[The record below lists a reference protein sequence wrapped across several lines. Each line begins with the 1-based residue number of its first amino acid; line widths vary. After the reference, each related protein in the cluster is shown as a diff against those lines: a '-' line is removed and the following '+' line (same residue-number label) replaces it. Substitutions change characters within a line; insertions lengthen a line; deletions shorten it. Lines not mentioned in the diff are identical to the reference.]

1 MRILDTLLG
10 RTKPAQPDLERLFR
24 LPSAAMELTA
34 SYGLR
39 PSGSAGVCFKQMV
52 GRSFAETHVEFRQLL
67 GLGDDDGGT
76 VAVHEENDQ
85 YGYSWVV
92 IGEPDFERLVN
103 LVHLVNSSLQERGYG
118 PQLLCSV
125 FAFGTHGPAAAGLDS
140 SVALAELDASAAD
153 VGAPMG
159 TWTSS
164 TPVYVIYLFKQ
175 GSFYPFVPLA
185 GERRD
190 LAAEEVL
197 AEQLKGDLVIEKDLE
212 RRFPI
217 WGVPVR

>member
-1 MRILDTLLG
+1 MKILDAILG

-24 LPSAAMELTA
+24 LPSAAMELQA
-34 SYGLR
+34 SYGLS
-39 PSGSAGVCFKQMV
+39 PSGQAGVCYKAMA
-52 GRSFAETHVEFRQLL
+52 GRSFADTHVEFKELL
-67 GLGDDDGGT
+67 GLGDDGST
-76 VAVHEENDQ
+76 ATVHEENDQ

-125 FAFGTHGPAAAGLDS
+125 FAFVTGGVRGPDAVD
-140 SVALAELDASAAD
+140 EASAE
-153 VGAPMG
+153 VGAPSG
-159 TWTSS
+159 TWTSA
-164 TPVYVIYLFKQ
+164 TPVYLIYLFKQ
-175 GSFYPFVPLA
+175 GTFYPFVPLP

-190 LAAEEVL
+190 LAGEEVL
-197 AEQLKGDLVIEKDLE
+197 AEQLKEDLVIEKDLD

>member
-1 MRILDTLLG
+1 VKFFDTLLG
-10 RTKPAQPDLERLFR
+10 RTKQAQPDLERLFR
-24 LPSAAMELTA
+24 LPSAAMELQA

-39 PSGSAGVCFKQMV
+39 PTGNAGVCYKQMV

-67 GLGDDDGGT
+67 GLGDEDGGT
-76 VAVHEENDQ
+76 ATVHEENDR

-103 LVHLVNSSLQERGYG
+103 LIHLVNSSLEERGYG

-125 FAFGTHGPAAAGLDS
+125 FAFGVGGAGGGTLDS
-140 SVALAELDASAAD
+140 STALAELDAEAVG
-153 VGAPMG
+153 VGAPAG
-159 TWTSS
+159 TWTSAS
-164 TPVYVIYLFKQ
+164 PAYVIYLFKQ
-175 GSFYPFVPLA
+175 GTFYPFVPLA
-185 GERRD
+185 GEQRD
-190 LAAEEVL
+190 LSAEEVL